1 MTQRLK
7 LAIGLALFAVMLVNV
22 GATLYSRA
30 YDLLNTSQCGWE
42 ARRDGGRF
50 VISDIEAKSYPP
62 ALHKGDEVI
71 AVKGQPPE
79 TLESLRRGRLLVEPG
94 TPYTLV
100 IRCEGQVHELTMK
113 TYGYIPFDWVEQ
125 VGFNA
130 IFLIFIATGLAVLLL
145 KPSDKQ
151 AWLLAL
157 LLGTFAGLF
166 NNNLYNMPP
175 WTLFLVACAR
185 LVALWLIPLLPH
197 FFLIFPERSRLL
209 ARFPRLLTY
218 LYLPFYLIVLPVFG
232 VNRFAGTLGLYNYP
246 LGEAVLKVAGR
257 LMIVAFP
264 LIIAYNVAG
273 LVALAASYRAAGI
286 EGRRRLRVILAGCTA
301 AFLNLLIIL
310 VLEFFGLDRTP
321 AGEWLELALLVTLP
335 LVPVSFAYAIARH
348 QVIPVSLI
356 IRRGVRYVLV
366 SRGSVLLEAVAVTLA
381 VTVALTLL
389 FNYLRPPGIV
399 IGLVSAAVAIAAWKL
414 ESRLHEKYL
423 APVIDRKFFRQSYDA
438 QQIIADLAD
447 SLRTTTSL
455 GELLTLVATKI
466 QSALQTENVTIFL
479 RDAQTGDFVG
489 RVACEYDEKS
499 GQAATREAH
508 ALRLPHYAE
517 VVARLGETRQPLDVD
532 LSDADDELTARLKSD
547 EGRPSIER
555 ETLARL
561 KSHLLLPLAAK
572 EGLLGVV
579 SLGPRLGDLPFSGDD
594 KRLLTGVAGP
604 VAFALENAQLVER
617 MVEEARQ
624 RREVEVENQRKAEEL
639 AYARRIQLSML
650 PKRNVNLERVEI
662 IGEMRTATEVGGDYY
677 DFIELKDGRYC
688 VAVGDATGHGMAAGL
703 VVGMVKMG
711 LINGLQTLN
720 GQAST
725 KRLVED
731 LNRALKLSL
740 SQRGMGM
747 CLGVAIINPV
757 TLEAEIISNG
767 MPFPFH
773 YHSATG
779 TLQPLV
785 MQSPPLG
792 FLKQISVR
800 PVSLRLEPDDA
811 LVWVSDGFGERMNG
825 EGEIWGDE
833 EVALTL
839 ERICR
844 EETSA
849 EAISRRLIEAC
860 DRSAGGKGNN
870 DDMTIVVAK
879 AKA

>member
-1 MTQRLK
+1 MNKRLR
-7 LAIGLALFAVMLVNV
+7 LAFGLALFAVMLVNV

-30 YDLLNTSQCGWE
+30 HDLLHTSQCGWE

-62 ALHKGDEVI
+62 VLHKGDEVL

-79 TLESLRRGRLLVEPG
+79 TLESLRRGRLPVEPG

-100 IRCEGQVHELTMK
+100 IRCEGRVHELTMK

-125 VGFNA
+125 VGFNS

-157 LLGTFAGLF
+157 MLGTFAGLF
-166 NNNLYNMPP
+166 NNNLYNVPS

-185 LVALWLIPLLPH
+185 LVALWLVPLFPH
-197 FFLIFPERSRLL
+197 FFLVFPERSRLF

-218 LYLPFYLIVLPVFG
+218 LYLPFYLIVLPAFG
-232 VNRFAGTLGLYNYP
+232 VNRFAGTLELYEYP
-246 LGEAVLKVAGR
+246 LGEAALKAAGR

-264 LIIAYNVAG
+264 LIMAYLVAG
-273 LVALAASYRAAGI
+273 LIALAASYRAASI

-301 AFLNLLIIL
+301 AFLNLLIII
-310 VLEFFGLDRTP
+310 VLEFFGLDRTL
-321 AGEWLELALLVTLP
+321 AAEWIELAPLVTLP
-335 LVPVSFAYAIARH
+335 LVPLSFAYAIARH

-366 SRGSVLLEAVAVTLA
+366 SRGSVLLEAVAVTVA

-447 SLRTTTSL
+447 SLRTTTNL

-466 QSALQTENVTIFL
+466 QSALQTENVAVLL
-479 RDAQTGDFVG
+479 RDEGTGDFVS
-489 RVACEYDEKS
+489 RVACEYDEAS
-499 GQAATREAH
+499 GQAVARETREW
-508 ALRLPHYAE
+508 RLPHYAE
-517 VVARLGETRQPLDVD
+517 VLVRLAETRQPLDID
-532 LSDADDELTARLKSD
+532 LTDADDELTARLKSD
-547 EGRPSIER
+547 EGHVSIER
-555 ETLARL
+555 QTLTRL
-561 KSHLLLPLAAK
+561 NSHLLLPLAAK
-572 EGLLGVV
+572 DGLLGVI

-650 PKRNVNLERVEI
+650 PKRNVSLERVEI

-720 GQAST
+720 GHTST

-731 LNRALKLSL
+731 LNRSLKLSL
-740 SQRGMGM
+740 SERGMGM
-747 CLGVAIINPV
+747 CLGVALINPA
-757 TLEAEIISNG
+757 TLAVELISNG

-773 YHSATG
+773 YRSATG

-785 MQSPPLG
+785 MQAPPLG
-792 FLKQISVR
+792 FLKQIIAR
-800 PVSLRLEPDDA
+800 PMTLHLEPDDA

-825 EGEIWGDE
+825 DGETWGDE

-844 EETSA
+844 EEASA
-849 EAISRRLIEAC
+849 EAISRRLIESC
-860 DRSAGGKGNN
+860 DRAAGGRSND

-879 AKA
+879 VKV